1 MRILW
6 YNSNMT
12 NQNTAPN
19 ALIILAVAFLVWFMT
34 QTFKLLVVLVN
45 ERRLSLKTYGATGG
59 MPSTHAAVC
68 SAFAMGNGMLF
79 GFTSPH
85 FTMALMF
92 LVAVVHDA
100 VKVRTAIADNTKTM
114 KNFLASIIENEYG
127 KKIMELEE
135 LEKTLN
141 GRPDATTLSAL
152 RKIRRTKREITDLK
166 RLEVVLGHT
175 LFESFVGLVSGSL
188 IAFVYYRYFYN
199 GVY

>member
-1 MRILW
+1 MV
-6 YNSNMT
+6 
-12 NQNTAPN
+12 NQNTSPN

-45 ERRLSLKTYGATGG
+45 ERRLALKVYGATGG

-85 FTMALMF
+85 FTMAVMF

-114 KNFLASIIENEYG
+114 KNFLANIIENEYSR
-127 KKIMELEE
+127 KILELND
-135 LEKTLN
+135 LEKKLN
-141 GRPDATTLSAL
+141 GYPDAKTAAAL
-152 RKIRRTKREITDLK
+152 RKIKRTRREITDLQ

-188 IAFVYYRYFYN
+188 IAFVCYRYFYP

>member
-1 MRILW
+1 MV
-6 YNSNMT
+6 
-12 NQNTAPN
+12 NQDTSPN

-45 ERRLSLKTYGATGG
+45 ERRLALKTYGATGG

-85 FTMALMF
+85 FTMAVMF

-114 KNFLASIIENEYG
+114 KNFLASIIENEYSR
-127 KKIMELEE
+127 KILELND
-135 LEKTLN
+135 LEKKLN
-141 GRPDATTLSAL
+141 VDPDAKTAPAL
-152 RKIRRTKREITDLK
+152 RKIKRTRREITDLQ

-188 IAFVYYRYFYN
+188 IAFACYHYFYP

>member
-1 MRILW
+1 MV
-6 YNSNMT
+6 
-12 NQNTAPN
+12 NQNTSPN

-45 ERRLSLKTYGATGG
+45 ERRLALKVYGATGG

-85 FTMALMF
+85 FTMAVMF

-114 KNFLASIIENEYG
+114 KNFLANIIENEYSR
-127 KKIMELEE
+127 KILELND
-135 LEKTLN
+135 LEKKLN
-141 GRPDATTLSAL
+141 GYSDAKTAGAL
-152 RKIRRTKREITDLK
+152 RKIKRTRREITDLQ

-188 IAFVYYRYFYN
+188 IAFVGYHYFYP

>member
-135 LEKTLN
+135 LEKTLGDKISFSKIN
-141 GRPDATTLSAL
+141 VDTDMETAQKYSIMSIPTFVLEKDGKELD
-152 RKIRRTKREITDLK
+152 RK
-166 RLEVVLGHT
+166 LGAIPKK
-175 LFESFVGLVSGSL
+175 SL
-188 IAFVYYRYFYN
+188 GDWLNSYI
-199 GVY
+199 